1 MKKQILFVDDEAL
14 VLQGLQRSTH
24 SMRHEW
30 DMTFLDSSEKALA
43 FLEKSPAHVVVSD
56 MRMPGMNGAEL
67 LARVCQ
73 MSADTVR
80 VMLTGNADFQTAVDA
95 VNQGHVFQFL
105 LKPCEGER
113 LVQSLSAAVRQHQLQ
128 TAERVLLLTQLQHA
142 EKMTLI
148 GQLAAGI
155 NHDLGNILTAI
166 LAQTQMAL
174 SGADATSL
182 PNRATIFGRIQEA
195 ALRASEL
202 TRELNTF
209 SRNGRGTDLEALD
222 VAAVVSSGVR
232 IVQPMLKHQVKLVT
246 EIPAGL
252 AAVRGN
258 AGQLKQVLMNLLI
271 NARDAM
277 PRGGEVNVTA
287 QMVQLTPADA
297 AVNPKRRAGSF
308 VRLSICD
315 TGCGIGPATQQRLF
329 EPFFTTK
336 AAGKGTGL
344 GLFMVSNILEQHQ
357 GWVEVESVV
366 GQETSFHLFL
376 PPATANGAERR
387 SS

>member
-24 SMRHEW
+24 SMRNEW

-80 VMLTGNADFQTAVDA
+80 VMLTGNADFQTALDA

-174 SGADATSL
+174 SGADTTLL

-202 TRELNTF
+202 TRELNAF

-222 VAAVVSSGVR
+222 VAAVVNSGVR
-232 IVQPMLKHQVKLVT
+232 IVQPMLKHQVKLAT
-246 EIPAGL
+246 EIRPGL
-252 AAVRGN
+252 AVVRGN
-258 AGQLKQVLMNLLI
+258 AGQLKQVLLNLLI

-277 PRGGEVNVTA
+277 PRGGDVNVTA
-287 QMVQLTPADA
+287 QMVQLSPADA
-297 AVNPKRRAGSF
+297 IANPKRRAGSF

-315 TGCGIGPATQQRLF
+315 TGCGMDSATQQRLF

-366 GQETSFHLFL
+366 SQGTSFHLFL
-376 PPATANGAERR
+376 PPDEGAERR
-387 SS
+387 RP